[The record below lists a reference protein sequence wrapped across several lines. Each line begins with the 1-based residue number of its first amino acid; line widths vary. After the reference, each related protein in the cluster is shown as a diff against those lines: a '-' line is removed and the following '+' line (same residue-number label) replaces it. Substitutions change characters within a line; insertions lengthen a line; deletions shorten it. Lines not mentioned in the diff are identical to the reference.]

1 MGTHVLSVL
10 QQTLPTLK
18 MKISRVATL
27 ALAFGLLDMVNC
39 TVVLATTTV
48 TLASVANAVI
58 AAKAVALGALLIASK
73 LNRRKRQA
81 AECLP
86 INDPDMLF
94 SLAVSADPFGCSQR
108 FVCEISARDLPT
120 LSENEAI
127 IRSVFSSG
135 SATAEE
141 GSGKALLIK
150 AATRGLNKDIA
161 LCATTYDKCPY
172 DSKTL
177 LKEFKKATQ

>member
-86 INDPDMLF
+86 FNDPDILF
-94 SLAVSADPFGCSQR
+94 SLAVNSIPSAAASALYARSRPVISPPSPRMKRSFDLSSPLDPLQQR
-108 FVCEISARDLPT
+108 KGP
-120 LSENEAI
+120 
-127 IRSVFSSG
+127 
-135 SATAEE
+135 
-141 GSGKALLIK
+141 
-150 AATRGLNKDIA
+150 
-161 LCATTYDKCPY
+161 
-172 DSKTL
+172 
-177 LKEFKKATQ
+177 